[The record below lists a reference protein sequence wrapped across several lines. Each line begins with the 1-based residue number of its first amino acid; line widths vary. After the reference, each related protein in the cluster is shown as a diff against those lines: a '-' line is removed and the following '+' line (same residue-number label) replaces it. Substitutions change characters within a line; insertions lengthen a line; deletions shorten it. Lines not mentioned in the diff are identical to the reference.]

1 MKPVRLM
8 QGVKSM
14 PNTHGCTDPD
24 ADNWLHMSY
33 VAWSLCI
40 SFFPDLFWR
49 TILTEIKK
57 ECNRRDIV
65 LKSKLLFFSKSA
77 AVTWEL
83 IWIPAIFTKT
93 ISCLIAIFAKIQK
106 RILIKWRYSVH
117 LVITTIACPG
127 QDCKIT
133 DKLVFFQAIF
143 WSYLQVTNIYFDKIS
158 DKYIFWQNKWQI
170 IYSIIYDCPAL
181 AKASLCQLRFPPRSS
196 NRFASNLESI
206 SISINLE
213 ISISSSKQDEIFHL
227 AIWCC
232 SSSSNSSILWFSK
245 NSRRFSLFSSQPT
258 SVNDIV
264 IQNV

>member
-40 SFFPDLFWR
+40 SFFPDLFWG

-93 ISCLIAIFAKIQK
+93 ISCLITIFAKIQK
-106 RILIKWRYSVH
+106 RIQINWRYSVH
-117 LVITTIACPG
+117 LVITTIACPS

-133 DKLVFFQAIF
+133 DKLVCSKQFSDHIF
-143 WSYLQVTNIYFDKIS
+143 
-158 DKYIFWQNKWQI
+158 KWQI
-170 IYSIIYDCPAL
+170 Y
-181 AKASLCQLRFPPRSS
+181 
-196 NRFASNLESI
+196 
-206 SISINLE
+206 
-213 ISISSSKQDEIFHL
+213 
-227 AIWCC
+227 
-232 SSSSNSSILWFSK
+232 ILTK
-245 NSRRFSLFSSQPT
+245 
-258 SVNDIV
+258 
-264 IQNV
+264 